1 MQYAD
6 LSKQITCSRK
16 EQIMTDLAAIAELAK
31 AHRTHLINKRL
42 LNKSTGQ
49 ASVELWEA
57 DMLFTIGQTC
67 NAINNAAN
75 SNAPEQC
82 VDELKSHIEM
92 LLRYISNGDAF
103 EMHMLATKALQIVV
117 ALNTAWD
124 VLTNKPSK
132 IDRTSTAP
140 Y

>member
-1 MQYAD
+1 MNN
-6 LSKQITCSRK
+6 LT
-16 EQIMTDLAAIAELAK
+16 AIAKQANAYYNDVIPAYK
-31 AHRTHLINKRL
+31 HQPINDRD
-42 LNKSTGQ
+42 
-49 ASVELWEA
+49 AE
-57 DMLFTIGQTC
+57 MLFAINRTRM
-67 NAINNAAN
+67 AINNAAN